1 MVGLGELP
9 SADFCSSAEA
19 VSADGAVVIGYSDVW
34 IDTKG
39 QHRWE
44 IFRWMEET
52 GMVGLGFY
60 GLHHRRL
67 RLEPRRPPGSLCSP
81 HP

>member
-60 GLHHRRL
+60 GWP
-67 RLEPRRPPGSLCSP
+67 EDVSADGCTTAGCA
-81 HP
+81 